1 MSDPTDLMSNLLTTV
16 VKKEPKKRGPKP
28 KTDAEKEAIK
38 IEKKLKKQAKKEEA
52 SEAKKKP
59 ALDKNN
65 KQKTILYITNQL
77 RKDDPDYPA
86 IHEQVEKNKE
96 KRSELYESLFKPV
109 ATVTSVVP
117 IQKYKSPMDE
127 IREVMKVINEEEEK
141 EKKKQDR
148 LKKIME
154 DDEEEGKMYASVVSN
169 PYPQDIISEL
179 INKSNQQNT
188 GKGIKKKTKKNK
200 KSSKR
205 KSKRNRNSKRKI

>member
-1 MSDPTDLMSNLLTTV
+1 MSELTDLLTTIV
-16 VKKEPKKRGPKP
+16 KEPKKRGPKP

-86 IHEQVEKNKE
+86 IHEKVEKNKE

-154 DDEEEGKMYASVVSN
+154 DDEEEGKMYVPMVSN
-169 PYPQDIISEL
+169 PYPQDIISEI

-200 KSSKR
+200 KFSKR
-205 KSKRNRNSKRKI
+205 KSKRNRNSKRRI

>member
-1 MSDPTDLMSNLLTTV
+1 MSEPTDLMSNLLTTIV
-16 VKKEPKKRGPKP
+16 KEPKKRGPKP

-59 ALDKNN
+59 VLDKNN

-154 DDEEEGKMYASVVSN
+154 DDEEEGKMYVPMVSN
-169 PYPQDIISEL
+169 PYPQDIISEI

-205 KSKRNRNSKRKI
+205 KSKRNRNSKRRI

>member
-1 MSDPTDLMSNLLTTV
+1 MSELTDLLTTIV
-16 VKKEPKKRGPKP
+16 KEPKKRGPKP

-154 DDEEEGKMYASVVSN
+154 DDEEEGKMYVPMVSN
-169 PYPQDIISEL
+169 PYPQDIISEI

-200 KSSKR
+200 KFSKR
-205 KSKRNRNSKRKI
+205 KSKRNRNSKRRI